1 MLLQIFVITNMARI
15 QQEPFFGTELGEP
28 SDVYC
33 RNIVLDG
40 VGVGTTWSVDNLSIA
55 SGGAFFKADRTVVV
69 ISPTTVT
76 GSGTGMEVAITID
89 PYYNIASDSTAN
101 TGSFASF
108 SMYITTAGSNYAAG
122 DTLRITNVQL
132 AAVLGPL
139 GWPNA
144 SFSTVAT
151 QLDFKLGNNVT
162 VVQNE
167 VLINAN
173 GGGRADVNRGE
184 TGWQFSVG
192 AANKGFDATINLII
206 PAKSD
211 TSSNQIDYTA
221 DTYDVVA
228 SITGTNEATKV
239 SDTGKLRTAIYP
251 RADGST
257 WISIMRDAQT
267 TLGPG
272 FVTVRLVKRNLT
284 VQ

>member
-1 MLLQIFVITNMARI
+1 MARI

-40 VGVGTTWSVDNLSIA
+40 VGVGTTWSVGGLSIA
-55 SGGAFFKADRTVVV
+55 SGGAFFKADRTSVV
-69 ISPTTVT
+69 ISPTTT
-76 GSGTGMEVAITID
+76 GSGTGMEVTLTID
-89 PYYNIASDSTAN
+89 PYYNIASDSTA
-101 TGSFASF
+101 TTSSFASF

-122 DTLRITNVQL
+122 DTLRITNAQL
-132 AAVLGPL
+132 AAALTPL
-139 GWPNA
+139 GFPGA
-144 SFSTVAT
+144 SFSSVAT
-151 QLDFKLGNNVT
+151 HLDFKLGNNVT

-184 TGWQFSVG
+184 TGWQFRVG

-211 TSSNQIDYTA
+211 TSSNQIDYTG

-239 SDTGKLRTAIYP
+239 SDPGKLRTAIYP

-257 WISIMRDAQT
+257 WISVIRDAQT

-272 FVTVRLVKRNLT
+272 FVTVRLVKRKLT

>member
-1 MLLQIFVITNMARI
+1 MNDI
-15 QQEPFFGTELGEP
+15 QQPFFGSELGEP

-40 VGVGTTWSVDNLSIA
+40 VGVGTTWSVDLSIA
-55 SGGAFFKADRTVVV
+55 SGSPFFKADRTVVL

-89 PYYNIASDSTAN
+89 PYYNIASTSTA
-101 TGSFASF
+101 TKSSFASF
-108 SMYITTAGSNYAAG
+108 SMYISTAGSNYAAG

-132 AAVLGPL
+132 AGVLGPL

-144 SFSTVAT
+144 SFSSVST
-151 QLDFKLGNNVT
+151 QLDFKLGNNLT
-162 VVQNE
+162 VVEGE

-184 TGWQFSVG
+184 TGWQFRVG
-192 AANKGFDATINLII
+192 AANKGSDATINLII
-206 PAKSD
+206 PAKTD

-239 SDTGKLRTAIYP
+239 SDPGKLRTAIYP

-257 WISIMRDAQT
+257 WISVIRDAQT

-272 FVTVRLVKRNLT
+272 FVTVRLIKRKLAFE
-284 VQ
+284 